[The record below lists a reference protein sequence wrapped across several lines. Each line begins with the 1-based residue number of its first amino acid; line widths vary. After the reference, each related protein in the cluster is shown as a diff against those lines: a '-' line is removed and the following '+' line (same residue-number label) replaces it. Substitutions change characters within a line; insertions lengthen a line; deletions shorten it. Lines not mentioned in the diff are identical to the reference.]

1 MRSLLI
7 AFLFNFNGLAHDIP
21 VALFDL
27 KFDTESIQLQ
37 AKIDIEDLEGEIEQI
52 SNATIEDYFVNS
64 FIIQLNGKPII
75 FNLQD
80 FKKDNEFYFIT
91 LNSETSTKHGDHLNL
106 ENTMIIDT
114 DPKHSNIIKVHYD
127 EKTRGFRLHAE
138 RIYTSF
144 EIE

>member
-1 MRSLLI
+1 MWNLLI
-7 AFLFNFNGLAHDIP
+7 AFLISFNGFTHDIP
-21 VALFDL
+21 VAIFDL
-27 KFDTESIQLQ
+27 KFENEQIELQ

-52 SNATIEDYFVNS
+52 SKATIEDYFVNS
-64 FIIQLNGKPII
+64 FIIQLNGKPIT

-80 FKKDNEFYFIT
+80 FKEDNEFYLIT
-91 LNSETSTKHGDHLNL
+91 LNSETSTKYGDQINL
-106 ENTMIIDT
+106 ENTMIIDK